1 MSQCALCHHQNL
13 FGQLTCEKCGS
24 SLSSWGAM
32 LTSEPEPAFIR
43 PLVTIRVVAADGG
56 EEDVFS
62 LRKEEVTVGSSAEL
76 LLMDDPFVA
85 HVQARIF
92 FSNTDVVVEDL
103 AGGNGVFAKLRK
115 PSELKASQEVR
126 CGRQRLIF
134 EPLPHLNTSTPRAWG
149 SPDTGYRGR
158 LVQIL
163 ETGLQGNAFLLQEG
177 DNWIGR
183 DNGDITFPGD
193 GFVSG
198 RHALLQLDSHGRATI
213 SDLGSSNGTF
223 LRIDSTS
230 KLEDGD
236 QLLIG
241 RHLLKMAIMT
251 VR

>member
-1 MSQCALCHHQNL
+1 
-13 FGQLTCEKCGS
+13 
-24 SLSSWGAM
+24 M
-32 LTSEPEPAFIR
+32 LASESEPASNP

-62 LRKEEVTVGSSAEL
+62 LRKKEVTIGSSAEL
-76 LLMDDPFVA
+76 LLTDDPFVA
-85 HVQARIF
+85 RVQARIF
-92 FSNTDVVVEDL
+92 FSDTDVMVEDV
-103 AGGNGVFAKLRK
+103 AGCNGVFAKLRK
-115 PSELKASQEVR
+115 PSELKANQEVR

-134 EPLPHLNTSTPRAWG
+134 EPLPPLNASTPRPWG

-163 ETGLQGNAFLLQEG
+163 ESGLQGNAFLLQEG

-198 RHALLQLDSHGRATI
+198 RHALLHLDSRGATI

-223 LRIDSTS
+223 LRIDTNS

-241 RHLLKMAIMT
+241 RHLLKMAIMA